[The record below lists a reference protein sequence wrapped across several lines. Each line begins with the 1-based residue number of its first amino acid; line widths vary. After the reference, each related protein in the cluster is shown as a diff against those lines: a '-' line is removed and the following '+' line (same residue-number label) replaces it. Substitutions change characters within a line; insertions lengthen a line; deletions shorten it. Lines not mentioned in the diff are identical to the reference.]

1 MKRKVNR
8 VIEELQNKLKQ
19 LNKKIDQ
26 MGNYL

>member
-19 LNKKIDQ
+19 LHKKIDQ

>member
-8 VIEELQNKLKQ
+8 VIEELQNKLEQ
-19 LNKKIDQ
+19 LHKKIDQ